1 MDLQLRDKVA
11 LVVGSNGG
19 IGAGIAEA
27 LAAEG
32 CRLVL
37 TGRDEGR
44 LAAQAKTLAKDGVE
58 PSTLRCDL
66 EDPTQAEA
74 AVRATESKFGRLDL
88 IAFCAGNAKRGGMDE
103 VGDADI
109 ESTLQVKLMGPV
121 RLVRAALPGMRARKF
136 GRIVLI
142 GGLNGR
148 NPSGGAIVGGA
159 VNAGMANFARQ
170 AAKEVA
176 GSGITINVVDPGST
190 RTARWERGLDQ
201 LQEQHGLNREEA
213 EARASARL
221 PLRRPVEP
229 AEIADLVLFL
239 SSPRTVAIN
248 GTIIPVDGGSSEGLY

>member
-19 IGAGIAEA
+19 IGAGVAEA

-32 CRLVL
+32 CRLVI

-44 LAAQAKTLAKDGVE
+44 LAAQAKELAKHGAE
-58 PSTLRCDL
+58 PGTFRCDL

-74 AVRATESKFGRLDL
+74 AVRETEAKYGRVDL

-201 LQEQHGLNREEA
+201 LQERHGLNREEA

-221 PLRRPVEP
+221 PLGRPVEP

-239 SSPRTVAIN
+239 SSPRSVAIN
-248 GTIIPVDGGSSEGLY
+248 GTITPVDGGISEGLY